1 MRCGVSETE
10 IEIALLRQ
18 ELEQVRSH
26 GQGLQAKLDEMD
38 ARDRQR
44 MRAAIVAL
52 GGALVALGSYVWHV
66 MVGVM
71 PK

>member
-1 MRCGVSETE
+1 VSESE
-10 IEIALLRQ
+10 IELALLRQ
-18 ELEQVRSH
+18 EMDHLKLH
-26 GQGLQAKLDEMD
+26 GAALQAKIDEME

-66 MVGVM
+66 MVGIA